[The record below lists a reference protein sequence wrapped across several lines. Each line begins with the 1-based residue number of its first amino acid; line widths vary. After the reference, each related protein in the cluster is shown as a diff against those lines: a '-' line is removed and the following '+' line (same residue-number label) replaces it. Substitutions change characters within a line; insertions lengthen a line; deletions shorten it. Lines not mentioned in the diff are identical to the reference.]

1 MIAEAVVLAAGEGR
15 RLRPLTK
22 YQPKPMLP
30 VANRPVVEYVVD
42 ALVAAGVE
50 RIVCVVGHR
59 ADRIQTHLTKRYP
72 DLDLAFV
79 RQERRLGSGH
89 ALLAAAA
96 HVGER
101 FLVVNGDNVVDADTV
116 RATIARGVET
126 DAVATVAVA
135 HSETPEAYGV
145 VVVDHGR
152 IADIDEH
159 PTESDTYLVNAGVYV
174 FDRSVFAALDRT
186 PRWGDELRLTD
197 ALDHLDGP
205 VTSVLVGEGWLDPSN
220 PWQLLTVTEALLA
233 RDGTNS
239 VHASARIHPT
249 AVVEGHVVVGPD
261 CELGPGAVVRGGTCL
276 QENVH
281 VGPNAVV
288 ERSVLL
294 TDARV
299 GAGAV
304 VRDSV
309 VGPGVQLGD
318 GVVSPGGLVDVRLGG
333 TLHANRRLGSVV
345 ADRAVIGP
353 NVTLEPGSQVDADA
367 TVRAGSIVTDP
378 ARDPAEVTA

>member
-1 MIAEAVVLAAGEGR
+1 MITEAVVLAAGEGR
-15 RLRPLTK
+15 RLRPLTT

-50 RIVCVVGHR
+50 RVVCVVGHR
-59 ADRIQTHLTKRYP
+59 ADRIQTHLTNRYP

-89 ALLAAAA
+89 ALLVAAA

-116 RATIARGVET
+116 RAAVARAAET
-126 DAVATVAVA
+126 GAVATVAVA
-135 HSETPEAYGV
+135 HSETPEEYGV
-145 VVVDHGR
+145 VVVDDGR
-152 IADIDEH
+152 IADVDEH

-174 FDRSVFAALDRT
+174 FDRSVFTALDRT

-220 PWQLLTVTEALLA
+220 PWQLLTVTEVLLA
-233 RDGTNS
+233 RDGTTS
-239 VHASARIHPT
+239 VHPSARIHPT
-249 AVVEGHVVVGPD
+249 AVVEGVVGPD
-261 CELGPGAVVRGGTCL
+261 CELAPGVVVRGGTCL

-294 TDARV
+294 TDAQV
-299 GAGAV
+299 GAGSV

-318 GVVSPGGLVDVRLGG
+318 GVVSPGGLVDVSLGG
-333 TLHANRRLGSVV
+333 TPHANRRLGSVV
-345 ADRAVIGP
+345 ADRAVIGA
-353 NVTLEPGSQVDADA
+353 NVTLEPGSQVEADA
-367 TVRAGSIVTDP
+367 TVPAGSVVTDP
-378 ARDPAEVTA
+378 GRDPAEVTA

>member
-1 MIAEAVVLAAGEGR
+1 MITEAVVLAAGEGR
-15 RLRPLTK
+15 RLRPLTT

-42 ALVAAGVE
+42 ALVAAGVG
-50 RIVCVVGHR
+50 RVVCVVGHR

-72 DLDLAFV
+72 GLDLAFV

-89 ALLAAAA
+89 ALLLAAA

-101 FLVVNGDNVVDADTV
+101 FLVVNGDTVVDADTV
-116 RATIARGVET
+116 RATAARGADT

-135 HSETPEAYGV
+135 HSETPEEYGV

-159 PTESDTYLVNAGVYV
+159 PAESDTYLVNAGVYV
-174 FDRSVFAALDRT
+174 FDRSVFDALGRT

-197 ALDHLDGP
+197 AIDRLDGP

-220 PWQLLTVTEALLA
+220 PWQLLTVTEILLA
-233 RDGTNS
+233 RDGTTS

-249 AVVEGHVVVGPD
+249 AVVEGAVVGPD

-288 ERSVLL
+288 ERSILL

-299 GAGAV
+299 GAGSV

-309 VGPGVQLGD
+309 VGAGVHLGD

-333 TLHANRRLGSVV
+333 TLEATRRLGSVV
-345 ADRAVIGP
+345 ADRAVVGA
-353 NVTLEPGSQVDADA
+353 NVTLEPGSRVDADA
-367 TVRAGSIVTDP
+367 TVRAGSVVTDS

>member
-1 MIAEAVVLAAGEGR
+1 MITEAVVLAAGEGR
-15 RLRPLTK
+15 RLRPLTT

-42 ALVAAGVE
+42 ALVAVGVE
-50 RIVCVVGHR
+50 RVVCVVGHR

-72 DLDLAFV
+72 ALDLVFV
-79 RQERRLGSGH
+79 RQERRFGSGH
-89 ALLAAAA
+89 ALAVAAA

-116 RATIARGVET
+116 RATVARAAET

-135 HSETPEAYGV
+135 HSETPEEYGV
-145 VVVDHGR
+145 VVVDHGW
-152 IADIDEH
+152 IDDIDEH

-197 ALDHLDGP
+197 AIDHLDGP
-205 VTSVLVGEGWLDPSN
+205 VTPVLVGEGWLDPSN
-220 PWQLLTVTEALLA
+220 PWQLLSVTEVLLA
-233 RDGTNS
+233 RDGTTS

-249 AVVEGHVVVGPD
+249 AVVEGVVVGPD
-261 CELGPGAVVRGGTCL
+261 CELGPGVVVRGGTCL

-288 ERSVLL
+288 ERSILL

-309 VGPGVQLGD
+309 VGAGVQLGD

-333 TLHANRRLGSVV
+333 ALHANRRLGSVI
-345 ADRAVIGP
+345 ADRAVIGA

-367 TVRAGSIVTDP
+367 TVRAGSTVTDP